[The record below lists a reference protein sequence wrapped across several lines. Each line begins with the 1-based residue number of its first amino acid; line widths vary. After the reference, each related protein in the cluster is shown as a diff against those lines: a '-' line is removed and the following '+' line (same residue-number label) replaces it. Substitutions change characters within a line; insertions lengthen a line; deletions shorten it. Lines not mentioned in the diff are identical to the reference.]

1 MAEQEDRKESS
12 AAVTAPT
19 TPVISPA
26 TTPTPPATYDEEAA
40 IGGGARQAEGANN
53 VANNNNSNNEESSK
67 VQQEETVGDGRD
79 EADFN
84 LIKILREL
92 NLNSYATKKT
102 IAQAILDLA
111 LLAAN
116 ASQLKFI
123 LSVGEK
129 HEFYHI
135 ILWLVVASIILQV
148 IQAIICIILGL
159 VLNIN
164 QVDEQKAADIVN
176 NICLCVVVL
185 IVAVNVII
193 SGFDMRATDELQA
206 DFRKYT

>member
-67 VQQEETVGDGRD
+67 VQQEET
-79 EADFN
+79 
-84 LIKILREL
+84 LREL

-185 IVAVNVII
+185 IVAVNFKMMKIRLRFQV
-193 SGFDMRATDELQA
+193 AA
-206 DFRKYT
+206 

>member
-26 TTPTPPATYDEEAA
+26 PTPTPPATYDEEAA

-67 VQQEETVGDGRD
+67 VQQEET
-79 EADFN
+79 
-84 LIKILREL
+84 LREL